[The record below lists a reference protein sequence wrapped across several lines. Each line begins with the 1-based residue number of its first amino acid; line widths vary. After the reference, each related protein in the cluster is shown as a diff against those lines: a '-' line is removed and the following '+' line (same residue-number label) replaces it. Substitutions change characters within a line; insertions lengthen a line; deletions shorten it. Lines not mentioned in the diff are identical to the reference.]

1 MSDTKFPE
9 KGQFF
14 GVSHANGKDSFY
26 RDDVFECVASD
37 EFRIVAKPVMP
48 SWLKTHVFHRHD
60 WVIQPV
66 SDAVVA
72 AVQVAAE
79 IREQEIADQK
89 ARQAAA

>member
-1 MSDTKFPE
+1 MSDIKFPE

-14 GVSHANGKDSFY
+14 GVTHASGKDGSY
-26 RDDVFECVASD
+26 RGDVFECVASD

-48 SWLKTHVFHRHD
+48 TWINSHVFYRSD
-60 WVIQPV
+60 WVIQTV

-79 IREQEIADQK
+79 IRVQEIAEQR
-89 ARQAAA
+89 ARAA

>member
-1 MSDTKFPE
+1 MSDTQFPT

-14 GVSHANGKDSFY
+14 GVTHVSGKDGSY
-26 RDDVFECVASD
+26 RGDVFECVASD

-48 SWLKTHVFHRHD
+48 TWINTHVFHRDD
-60 WVIQPV
+60 WNIQTV

-79 IREQEIADQK
+79 IREQEIAEQR
-89 ARQAAA
+89 AQRA